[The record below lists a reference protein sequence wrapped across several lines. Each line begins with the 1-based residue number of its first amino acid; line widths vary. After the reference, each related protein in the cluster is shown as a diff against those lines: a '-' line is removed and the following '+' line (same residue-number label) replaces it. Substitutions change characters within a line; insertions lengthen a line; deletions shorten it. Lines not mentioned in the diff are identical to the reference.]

1 MQSTICLT
9 LRPSRRDDMTV
20 RFDPKPYTCILVG
33 IRSAESLLAQAGF
46 QNGDRIVSVDG
57 AAVPH
62 GASSIFEWIK
72 KLSRG
77 DTDVACEV
85 VRGGETFH
93 LQAAG
98 SAIRQDSK
106 GWLTPAPR

>member
-46 QNGDRIVSVDG
+46 
-57 AAVPH
+57 
-62 GASSIFEWIK
+62 
-72 KLSRG
+72 
-77 DTDVACEV
+77 
-85 VRGGETFH
+85 
-93 LQAAG
+93 
-98 SAIRQDSK
+98 
-106 GWLTPAPR
+106 